1 MPSLSP
7 LHMTLPQLLPLLRHP
22 PPPLLRHPPPPLLRT
37 RLLLS
42 LPLPLPL
49 PLPLLLPLPLPL
61 LSGGGGGAMI
71 SKNKVESG
79 STLKG

>member
-22 PPPLLRHPPPPLLRT
+22 LPPLLRT

-61 LSGGGGGAMI
+61 LSGGGWRNDF
-71 SKNKVESG
+71 KK
-79 STLKG
+79 